1 MRISSHLGAA
11 VRQLPDIVE
20 RVSADPHDRDNLA
33 ALAGRSPSERADT
46 RRTRERLVRAVHA
59 WVHEHDAPP
68 TRLTDVASLAG
79 VSTATAYR
87 HFASVDDV
95 IQAVVLQL
103 PMRAAEL
110 FDSSGGA
117 TDDELDSFA
126 RWNESWINAC
136 LEHGALAIHLRSSRG
151 FLQRRREGDPVIAFA
166 CALIEPLLD
175 ALDGDTTLMLFT
187 WNVTSD
193 PREVLD
199 LRRMGWETR
208 QIADF
213 VTRSVL
219 ATPNVTS
226 PPRSP

>member
-1 MRISSHLGAA
+1 M
-11 VRQLPDIVE
+11 
-20 RVSADPHDRDNLA
+20 SADPTDLA
-33 ALAGRSPSERADT
+33 ALAGRSPSGRADT
-46 RRTRERLVRAVHA
+46 RRTRERLIDAVQA
-59 WVHEHDAPP
+59 WVREHDAPP

-95 IQAVVLQL
+95 IQAFVLQL
-103 PMRAAEL
+103 PTRAAEL

-117 TDDELDSFA
+117 TDDALDSFI
-126 RWNESWINAC
+126 RWNESWIEAC
-136 LEHGALAIHLRSSRG
+136 LEHGPLAVHLRSSQG
-151 FLQRRREGDPVIAFA
+151 FLQRRHDGDPVITFA
-166 CALIEPLLD
+166 CAQIEPLLD

-199 LRRMGWETR
+199 LQRMGWGTAK
-208 QIADF
+208 IANF

-219 ATPNVTS
+219 ATPNATS
-226 PPRSP
+226 PQRSP

>member
-1 MRISSHLGAA
+1 M
-11 VRQLPDIVE
+11 VE
-20 RVSADPHDRDNLA
+20 HVSTDRDDRDDLA

-46 RRTRERLVRAVHA
+46 RRTRERLVDAVQA
-59 WVHEHDAPP
+59 WVHEHGASPP
-68 TRLTDVASLAG
+68 RLTDVAGLAG

-95 IQAVVLQL
+95 IQAFVLQL
-103 PMRAAEL
+103 PLRAAEL

-117 TDDELDSFA
+117 TNDALDSFA
-126 RWNESWINAC
+126 RWNESWVDAC
-136 LEHGALAIHLRSSRG
+136 LEHGPLAVHLRSSQG
-151 FLQRRREGDPVIAFA
+151 FLQRRHDGDPVISFA
-166 CALIEPLLD
+166 CAQIEPLLD

-199 LRRMGWETR
+199 LHGMGWGTAK
-208 QIADF
+208 IADF

-219 ATPNVTS
+219 ATPDVTS
-226 PPRSP
+226 PRRSP